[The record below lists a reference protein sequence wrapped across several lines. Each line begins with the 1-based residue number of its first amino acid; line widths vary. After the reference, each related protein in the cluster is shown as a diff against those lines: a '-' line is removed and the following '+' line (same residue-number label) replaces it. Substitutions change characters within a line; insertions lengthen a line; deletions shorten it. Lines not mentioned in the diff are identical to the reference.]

1 MHRRAIQVGCSAVRL
16 VKSSLRWFL
25 YEFIVLA
32 PSFGLSSVLT
42 SLCRIVGSVTI
53 GGLLYVELHGAALGH
68 DLTVCL
74 LYGGLSLLLAVMI
87 GNVVKEC
94 LFSFSEQLANW
105 CRQDFTRHGVLLNGT
120 AYREI
125 RRPDGTW
132 IRCESAAEVG
142 TVYVWTDTYGRCHR
156 VVSATPNE

>member
-1 MHRRAIQVGCSAVRL
+1 M
-16 VKSSLRWFL
+16 
-25 YEFIVLA
+25 LA

-68 DLTVCL
+68 NLIVCL
-74 LYGGLSLLLAVMI
+74 SYGGLSLLLAVMI
-87 GNVVKEC
+87 GNVVKEL
-94 LFSFSEQLANW
+94 LFSFCEQLVNW
-105 CRQDFTRHGVLLNGT
+105 CRKDFTRHGVLLNGT

-132 IRCESAAEVG
+132 IRCESAAEEG
-142 TVYVWTDTYGRCHR
+142 TVYEWTDTYGGCHR
-156 VVSATPNE
+156 IVSRTLNK